1 MVGFGRFNES
11 RRRPAEWSRLGGGFV
26 FEGSATGRPVA
37 LPSRRFRG
45 VGGHRTPPVDTVAET
60 GSECSTLA
68 QRKQIQVR
76 LTPEELDALDKLRDA
91 LAKLPTYDALA
102 VTRSTV
108 LRLCIARGA
117 DVLRDEIEAA
127 KPKRKRRR

>member
-1 MVGFGRFNES
+1 LTPSTSSTRHDPS
-11 RRRPAEWSRLGGGFV
+11 CYA
-26 FEGSATGRPVA
+26 
-37 LPSRRFRG
+37 SRRFRG

-60 GSECSTLA
+60 GPECSTLA

-127 KPKRKRRR
+127 KPRKKRKR